1 MPTKRI
7 INQNDIDELATY
19 ILRKAKY
26 NANINKII
34 KPFKE
39 ELKEL
44 MMVNSD
50 YEWFSGKKK
59 AVKLQKV
66 SAPYVD
72 LEKLKAILRTTK
84 SMFLTER
91 STDLLLH
98 IINLVLRRLRNEK
111 KIY

>member
-1 MPTKRI
+1 MPKMNKRI
-7 INQNDIDELATY
+7 VNQNDIDELATY

-26 NANINKII
+26 NANMNKII

-39 ELKEL
+39 QLKEL

-59 AVKLQKV
+59 AVRLQKV

-72 LEKLKAILRTTK
+72 LEKLKANTKDYKKYVSYRTQYR
-84 SMFLTER
+84 LTA
-91 STDLLLH
+91 TDNKLG
-98 IINLVLRRLRNEK
+98 IKEVA
-111 KIY
+111 

>member
-72 LEKLKAILRTTK
+72 LEKLKASTKDYKKYVSYRTQYR
-84 SMFLTER
+84 LTA
-91 STDLLLH
+91 TDNKLG
-98 IINLVLRRLRNEK
+98 IKEVA
-111 KIY
+111 